1 MDYDIKAPKIAARL
15 VDFIERKSL
24 LSIFFG
30 LLILLLSLPGY
41 LFLTVDFSYKGFFY
55 DNDPMIKDFN
65 SFERQFGNDDSIV
78 MAIHSPSGIFDKE
91 SLKIVQELTE
101 KAWLLPEVIRV
112 DSLSNYNWVH
122 AEGDD
127 ILIEPLIPEGEDFKQ
142 SYMDDRKKIALN
154 HEVLPDYLISK
165 DAKTTLIFARLKPG
179 LKEAAKFKKTVIAAK
194 KLIKDYSLGDHQLH
208 LSGGPTITYGFEEA
222 TKIDLSKMIPI
233 LLLSIIILLYIN
245 LKTVWGVILPFV
257 IITLTTGA
265 TFALGAFFG
274 VQVTS
279 ATAAVPQ
286 ILIGISIADSVHLLA
301 VFYRAIQDGVEH
313 KKAARY
319 SLLKNFVP
327 TVLTTIST
335 AIGFFSFSNV
345 NIKSISGMGTL
356 AGIGVLLAWIFSY
369 LVLGGLM
376 YRLPAKLPKWT
387 DQKKGRLLQSIQ
399 NYLGFLKSI
408 RGTLIAGCILLA
420 GYSVFLSL
428 KNHVNSDP
436 YLYFKKGYW
445 LRESQDFIT
454 KNVGASRGIE
464 VVIRTGKAE
473 GIKEPEFLKKV
484 EAFQDWVEGLPHV
497 TRALSIIDILK
508 STNRVLHGG
517 KQSEYRLVEDRKMIA
532 EELLLYTQSIPQGM
546 SLNDRMTINKDSLR
560 MTVLSILSASSEFEA
575 AVKEIEKKAKDL
587 GLDIMTTGKSKLY
600 QFLNGYV
607 VESFVQ
613 SISVALI
620 CISLL
625 LIFYFR
631 SLSVGLLALA
641 TNTIPL
647 MIGGAVLYLSGR
659 AMDVG
664 TVIVAS
670 VCLGIAVDDT
680 IHVLSNYKRQR
691 SEGNSRN
698 QSVANLLAYTTPAL
712 IITTTIL
719 VVSFGTLAFGIFVP
733 NVYFGIMCA
742 VILSIALIIDLT
754 FLPAVLISS
763 KEKDSLND

>member
-1 MDYDIKAPKIAARL
+1 MSYEIKAPKVAETF
-15 VDFIERKSL
+15 VNFIERRSL
-24 LSIFFG
+24 LAIFFG
-30 LLILLLSLPGY
+30 LLILILSLPGF

-55 DNDPMIKDFN
+55 DDDPMIKDFN
-65 SFERQFGNDDSIV
+65 SFEKQFGNDDSIV
-78 MAIHSPSGIFDKE
+78 MAIHSPSGVFDKE
-91 SLKIVQELTE
+91 SLQLVQKLTE

-127 ILIEPLIPEGEDFKQ
+127 ILIEPLIADGEDFNE
-142 SYMDDRKKIALN
+142 SYIKDRKKIALN
-154 HEVLPDYLISK
+154 HEVLPNYLISK

-179 LKEAAKFKKTVIAAK
+179 LKEAAKFKKTVVAAK
-194 KLIKDYSLGDHQLH
+194 KLIKEYSLGDHQLH

-222 TKIDLSKMIPI
+222 TQIDLSKMIPI
-233 LLLSIIILLYIN
+233 LLLSIIVLLYIN
-245 LKTVWGVILPFV
+245 LKTVWGVVLPFV
-257 IITLTTGA
+257 VIILTTAA
-265 TFALGAFFG
+265 TFAVGAFFG
-274 VQVTS
+274 VQITS

-301 VFYRAIQDGVEH
+301 VFYRAVQDGVEQ
-313 KKAARY
+313 KEAARY

-327 TVLTTIST
+327 TGLTTIST

-356 AGIGVLLAWIFSY
+356 AGIGVLLAWAFSY

-387 DQKKGRLLQSIQ
+387 DEKRGNFIQSIQ
-399 NYLGFLKSI
+399 IYVDFLKTI
-408 RGTLIAGCILLA
+408 KKPLTIGCLLLS
-420 GYSVFLSL
+420 GYSIFLSL

-484 EAFQDWVEGLPHV
+484 EVFQNWVEGLPHV

-560 MTVLSILSASSEFEA
+560 MSVLSTLSASSEFEA
-575 AVKEIEKKAKDL
+575 AVKKIEAKARDL
-587 GLDIMTTGKSKLY
+587 GLDVMTTGKSKLY

-613 SISVALI
+613 SISVALV

-625 LIFYFR
+625 LIIYFK
-631 SLSVGLLALA
+631 SLSVGVLALI

-691 SEGNSRN
+691 LEGKSRN
-698 QSVANLLAYTTPAL
+698 QSVVNVLAYTTPAL
-712 IITTTIL
+712 IITTIIL

-742 VILSIALIIDLT
+742 VILSIALIVDLT
-754 FLPAVLISS
+754 FLPAVLISL
-763 KEKDSLND
+763 KDKD

>member
-1 MDYDIKAPKIAARL
+1 MAYDIKAPKAAVKL

-55 DNDPMIKDFN
+55 DNDPMIKNFN

-91 SLKIVQELTE
+91 SLELLQKLTE

-127 ILIEPLIPEGEDFKQ
+127 ILIEPLIPEGEDFNQ
-142 SYMDDRKKIALN
+142 TYIDDRKKIALN

-194 KLIKDYSLGDHQLH
+194 KLIKDSSQGDHELH

-222 TKIDLSKMIPI
+222 TQIDLSKMIPI
-233 LLLSIIILLYIN
+233 LLLSIVVLLYVN
-245 LKTVWGVILPFV
+245 LKTVWGVFLPFV
-257 IITLTTGA
+257 VITLTTGA

-274 VQVTS
+274 VQITS

-376 YRLPAKLPKWT
+376 YRLPVKLPKWS
-387 DQKKGRLLQSIQ
+387 DNKKGGLIQSIQ
-399 NYLGFLKSI
+399 KYIDFLKTI
-408 RGTLIAGCILLA
+408 KKPLILGCLFLS

-428 KNHVNSDP
+428 QNHVNSDP

-464 VVIRTGKAE
+464 VIIRTGKAE
-473 GIKEPEFLKKV
+473 GIKEPQFLKKV
-484 EAFQDWVEGLPHV
+484 EAFQNWVESLPHV

-532 EELLLYTQSIPQGM
+532 
-546 SLNDRMTINKDSLR
+546 
-560 MTVLSILSASSEFEA
+560 
-575 AVKEIEKKAKDL
+575 
-587 GLDIMTTGKSKLY
+587 
-600 QFLNGYV
+600 
-607 VESFVQ
+607 
-613 SISVALI
+613 
-620 CISLL
+620 
-625 LIFYFR
+625 
-631 SLSVGLLALA
+631 
-641 TNTIPL
+641 
-647 MIGGAVLYLSGR
+647 
-659 AMDVG
+659 
-664 TVIVAS
+664 
-670 VCLGIAVDDT
+670 
-680 IHVLSNYKRQR
+680 
-691 SEGNSRN
+691 
-698 QSVANLLAYTTPAL
+698 
-712 IITTTIL
+712 
-719 VVSFGTLAFGIFVP
+719 
-733 NVYFGIMCA
+733 
-742 VILSIALIIDLT
+742 
-754 FLPAVLISS
+754 
-763 KEKDSLND
+763 